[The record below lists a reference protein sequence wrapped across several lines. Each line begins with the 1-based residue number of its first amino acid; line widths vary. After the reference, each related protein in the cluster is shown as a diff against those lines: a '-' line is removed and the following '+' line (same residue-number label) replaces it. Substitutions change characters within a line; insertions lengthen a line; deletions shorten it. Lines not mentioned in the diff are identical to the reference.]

1 MDAASCVGVAPSALL
16 SRSFADDAIARALHF
31 SLCDYS
37 PLVPEQPHHSVA
49 TDNVL
54 GAYGAAATPAEVLPR
69 AATPLSSPPSSGRCR
84 LGPGGGGRAGKR
96 RARPSKRAPTTY
108 ISTDA
113 ATFHLMV
120 QQITGAQIEQ
130 KDDACHGLF
139 MAPPPFDVVE
149 QPTWLPADPT
159 ACVAAYIPRP
169 LHAPAEAAAEQ
180 PCFPTLDSWNVM
192 YGKEDEVV

>member
-49 TDNVL
+49 TDDVL
-54 GAYGAAATPAEVLPR
+54 GACGAAATPAVVFPR
-69 AATPLSSPPSSGRCR
+69 ATTPLPSPPSVRFR
-84 LGPGGGGRAGKR
+84 LGPGGGRRAGKR
-96 RARPSKRAPTTY
+96 RPRPSKRAPTTY

-113 ATFHLMV
+113 ATFRLMV
-120 QQITGAQIEQ
+120 QQVTGAQIEQ

-139 MAPPPFDVVE
+139 MPSPPFDVVE

-159 ACVAAYIPRP
+159 ACVASYIPRHLP
-169 LHAPAEAAAEQ
+169 APAEAAAEK